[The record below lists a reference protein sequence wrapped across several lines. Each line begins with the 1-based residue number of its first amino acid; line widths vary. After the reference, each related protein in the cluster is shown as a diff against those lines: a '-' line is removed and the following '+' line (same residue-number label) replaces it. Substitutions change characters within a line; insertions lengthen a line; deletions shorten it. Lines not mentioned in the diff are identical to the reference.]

1 MAFPFIASW
10 RSIRASSGA
19 TARLQVPLLLLCSAV
34 AMTANGGKPTE
45 ELLADSYVFDSSLF
59 RGGPLSQATL
69 SRFNK
74 VNAVAPGTYKVDV
87 FINNRFVDR
96 ADVQFVSVAD
106 GQVQPCLTPALLENA
121 GVEATNIAGER
132 PQQDANASCLP
143 LGQTLKGSSSQLDM
157 ARLRLD
163 LSVPQSLMKR
173 VPRGYVNPSD
183 LDAGNAIGFVNYIG
197 NYYHVSYTGDY
208 AGSQDSAYLSL
219 NGGLNLGMWQYRQQS
234 NLTYDRD
241 YGSHWHNIRSY
252 VQRPLPSMDSQ
263 LSLGQTY
270 TTGRFFSGL
279 SYTGI
284 NLSSDDR
291 MLPDSMRGYA
301 PTVRGVAR
309 TNARVSIR
317 QNGQEIYQTTVAPG
331 PFEITD
337 LYPTSYNGDLDVEV
351 TEADGSVSRFSVPF
365 SAVPESLRPGVSRYS
380 VSLGRTRDVGEDS
393 LFSDLTYQRGLSN
406 TITTNSGV
414 RIADG
419 YQALMLGSVY
429 ASSLGA
435 FGLDLTYSRADLPDT
450 GYLDGWMAHLSYS
463 RTFQP
468 TNTTL
473 SIAGYRYSTSGYRDL
488 GDVLGVRDAARD
500 GYTWQSSTY
509 QQQSR
514 FEVSV
519 NQSLGRYG
527 NLFLSGSTQN
537 YRDGRDRDTQLQL
550 GYGNAFS
557 NGVSLNL
564 SVARQRIGGYD
575 SRVPGGYDQN
585 DPSNPGFGY
594 NGSSPGSIDTITTL
608 SVSLPLGNTA
618 NPRTPTLSSSYSH
631 SSSGGSQYQSTVS
644 GMADQDQTLSYSMGV
659 TRDQEQRQTV
669 WNGNLQKRLPTTSLG
684 LSASR
689 GEDYWQAAGNAQGA
703 LAVHSGGVTFGPYL
717 GDTFALVEAK
727 GATGAK
733 VLNSQSTTIDGNGYA
748 LVPAITPYR
757 YNSVALDPEGM
768 EGKAELE
775 DGEQRVAPYAGA
787 AVKVTFKTRTGNALL
802 IRTHQADGQ
811 NVPLGAEAYD
821 ESGSV
826 IGMVGQ
832 GGQVYVRSD
841 KPKGRL
847 TLRWGDDASE
857 RCELPYDTA
866 GKDLEQVLI
875 KLEATCTRE

>member
-1 MAFPFIASW
+1 MAFPFTSSRRATEQPAGIA
-10 RSIRASSGA
+10 
-19 TARLQVPLLLLCSAV
+19 ARLQLPLLLLCSAV
-34 AMTANGGKPTE
+34 AMAANGDKSPQ
-45 ELLADSYVFDSSLF
+45 ELLADNYVFDSSLF

-69 SRFNK
+69 SRFNRI
-74 VNAVAPGTYKVDV
+74 NAVAPGNYKVDL

-96 ADVQFVSVAD
+96 TDVRFVSVAD
-106 GQVQPCLTPALLENA
+106 GQVQPCLTPAQLQSA
-121 GVEATNIAGER
+121 GVEADSIAGETAPPEGDAACR
-132 PQQDANASCLP
+132 PLDQL
-143 LGQTLKGSSSQLDM
+143 LKGSSSQLDM

-173 VPRGYVNPSD
+173 VPRGYVNPAD
-183 LDAGNAIGFVNYIG
+183 LDAGSAIGFVNYIG

-219 NGGLNLGMWQYRQQS
+219 NGGVNLGMWQYRQQS

-241 YGSHWHNIRSY
+241 FGTHWSNIRSY

-279 SYTGI
+279 AYTGL
-284 NLSSDDR
+284 NLSSDER

-331 PFEITD
+331 PFEISD
-337 LYPTSYNGDLDVEV
+337 LYPTSYNGDLEVEV
-351 TEADGSVSRFSVPF
+351 TEADGSTSRFSVPF
-365 SAVPESLRPGVSRYS
+365 SAVPESLRPGISRYGLA
-380 VSLGRTRDVGEDS
+380 LGRTRDIGDDS
-393 LFSDLTYQRGLSN
+393 LFGDLTYQRGLSN
-406 TITTNSGV
+406 TITANSGMRV
-414 RIADG
+414 ADG
-419 YQALMLGSVY
+419 YQALMLGGVY

-435 FGLDLTYSRADLPDT
+435 FGLDLTYSRADLPDI

-468 TNTTL
+468 TSTTL

-488 GDVLGVRDAARD
+488 GDVLGVREAARD
-500 GYTWQSSTY
+500 GYTWQSTTY

-514 FEVSV
+514 IEVSV

-557 NGVSLNL
+557 NGVSVNL

-585 DPSNPGFGY
+585 DPSYPGFGY
-594 NGSSPGSIDTITTL
+594 NGSISGDVDTITTL
-608 SVSLPLGNTA
+608 SVSLPLGSQANT
-618 NPRTPTLSSSYSH
+618 RTPTLSNSYSH
-631 SSSGGSQYQSTVS
+631 STSGGSQYQSTVS
-644 GMADQDQTLSYSMGV
+644 GMADQDQTLSYSLGV
-659 TRDQEQRQTV
+659 TRDQEMRQTV
-669 WNGNLQKRLPTTSLG
+669 WNGNLQKRLPSTSLG
-684 LSASR
+684 LSTSR
-689 GEDYWQAAGNAQGA
+689 GDDYWQAAGNAQGA
-703 LAVHSGGVTFGPYL
+703 LAIHSGGVTFGPYL

-733 VLNSQSTTIDGNGYA
+733 VLNAQGTTIDGNGYA
-748 LVPAITPYR
+748 LVPAVTPYR
-757 YNSVALDPEGM
+757 YNSVALDPQGM
-768 EGKAELE
+768 QGKAELE

-787 AVKVTFKTRTGNALL
+787 AVKVRFKTRTGNALL
-802 IRTHQADGQ
+802 IRTRLANGQA
-811 NVPLGAEAYD
+811 VPPGAEAYD

-832 GGQVYVRSD
+832 GSQVYVRSD
-841 KPKGRL
+841 KPRGRL
-847 TLRWGDDASE
+847 SLRWGEDSDE
-857 RCELPYDTA
+857 RCSLPYDTT

-875 KLEATCTRE
+875 RLEATCTPE